1 MLNSHHLGPGIPC
14 ESIQAIANRCFTGRC
29 MCIDASA
36 GVSSSKPVIYAMIS
50 DGCHRKRR
58 FLIQQPVRS
67 IGQEQWMNYEWLRY
81 SSALYKGMQNLPLN
95 KKSYSSSLLAIFKKP
110 APSCSPSRGREI
122 RWGCIN
128 NSTWEEKNQM
138 NIKDTMRQCCCC
150 CCHTAGRAICSVCIR
165 GGVPQLRS
173 AAAARGRWKHR
184 CRIPAAPRLKQLLG
198 GSFYGNVHFSVPGLA
213 FTEIL
218 HLKNTLGLQFLY
230 ILKWNNMLF
239 EQLHLLDS
247 AIMKNTIV
255 IL

>member
-14 ESIQAIANRCFTGRC
+14 ESIQAIANRCFTDRC

-138 NIKDTMRQCCCC
+138 NIKDTQC
-150 CCHTAGRAICSVCIR
+150 A
-165 GGVPQLRS
+165 S
-173 AAAARGRWKHR
+173 AAAAAAVTPQEERSARSALGEESRSSG
-184 CRIPAAPRLKQLLG
+184 APRPPEGAGNTAAAFLQLRA
-198 GSFYGNVHFSVPGLA
+198 SNSYSVGHSMEMSIFMSQA
-213 FTEIL
+213 
-218 HLKNTLGLQFLY
+218 
-230 ILKWNNMLF
+230 
-239 EQLHLLDS
+239 
-247 AIMKNTIV
+247 
-255 IL
+255 